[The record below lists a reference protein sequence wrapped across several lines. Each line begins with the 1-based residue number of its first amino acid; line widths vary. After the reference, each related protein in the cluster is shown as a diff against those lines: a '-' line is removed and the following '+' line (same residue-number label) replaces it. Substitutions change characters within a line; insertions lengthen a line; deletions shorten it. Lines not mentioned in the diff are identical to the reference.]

1 MPERTVEEIKREIA
15 EQRVGL
21 GVDLDAM
28 HADLRWLVLV
38 PALVGGAVAI
48 AVLLRRKKDK
58 PVKTGLKFVLRFI

>member
-1 MPERTVEEIKREIA
+1 MPERTVEEIKKEIA

-21 GVDLDAM
+21 GADLDAM

-48 AVLLRRKKDK
+48 AVLLKRKKDK
-58 PVKTGLKFVLRFI
+58 PVKTGLKFVLRWI